1 MDSKWTL
8 ELARTVR
15 GTEKQKQ
22 TQKGGEKMNG
32 MNVNVGVCLLVEDIE
47 KMVSFYRDI
56 MEFETEWDGGLF
68 AEFKTK
74 SGPLSLFMYDRR
86 AFAEAVGEPYY
97 SPKGIN
103 LTMEIGIWLH
113 KFSDVDREYERLTAL
128 GIKSFTG
135 APKTF
140 PFGIRNFYVADPEGN
155 LLEIGSWGKEE

>member
-1 MDSKWTL
+1 
-8 ELARTVR
+8 
-15 GTEKQKQ
+15 
-22 TQKGGEKMNG
+22 MNG
-32 MNVNVGVCLLVEDIE
+32 MNVNVGVCLFVEDIE
-47 KMVSFYRDI
+47 KMVSFYRNI
-56 MEFETEWDGGLF
+56 MEFETDWDGGLF

-86 AFAEAVGEPYY
+86 AFAEAVGESYY

-113 KFSDVDREYERLTAL
+113 RFSDVDREYERLTAL